1 MRRAL
6 AHYPSDVVKPRQ
18 VWLLALLAGLTGVL
32 AVLVPLA
39 PVTGERPVVSW
50 PPAGEQAAS
59 TVLPLVPYR
68 PLQLDATV
76 PCATLQALD
85 ARPGG
90 GSALR
95 TVPSDTGEAAA
106 QGLTVAIAGGQV
118 VVATSGAEVLT
129 EALPSPG
136 CEYRVIADAAG
147 VRVERD
153 GQVVRESPGRL
164 PPQVAELA
172 TDATGAATGG
182 LAVAL
187 RPDDRYASEPTA
199 LKVALLVAHLLA
211 LAATLVLAVRMWR
224 GRAGAVVRP
233 RWSSADAVVVAVSA
247 GWAVLGPVNWDDS
260 WYLLMARNAGESG
273 YLGNYFY
280 MFNATENPFV
290 ASQYLL
296 QAWGSLGGWGLL
308 WMRMLPLT
316 YGLVTWALLRF
327 LLASALDGSTSP
339 GSTPRRAAQRWVPW
353 MLLVAHLLWWLPY
366 GMVLRPEPLVA
377 LCAAGVLLLAELARR
392 RRSIGLLGCATVLA
406 ALAITA
412 SPTGLVAGA
421 PLVMS
426 LPWLTRELR
435 ERGWAERG
443 TAVLVAGAAATAIV
457 PVGFADASLGEV
469 LDATATHTWY
479 YLTHA
484 WYGEIFHYNYL
495 LLLADTGVWGR
506 RAPVVLTLAVLV
518 LAAIGSGR
526 RVGEGDPG
534 HRLVLTGAITV
545 AVALALLSATPTKWV
560 NHFGAVAPTG
570 TVLLTAALLRSP
582 LPRRAGAVVT
592 TVGVLVVTTAAA
604 LVFAGPNLWRP
615 YSDWGQPFGD
625 HLLANGTSYEI
636 SLMAPN
642 IGPVYLRSPLVW
654 LLVAAGIAGAVALWR
669 RRGGRTSLTT
679 DRGLLLAVSGL
690 SVAMVLALFGYAPAR
705 QYPGW
710 TVALSN
716 VRALAGEPCGLAT
729 GVQVLRAAGPQ
740 PQLAGGA
747 PLLTGDFSSAAG
759 TQASVQPPAAG
770 AEIWH
775 DAVAEPLTRERGTV
789 VTPWFTLPSS
799 GATHLSVPVAAG
811 TVPDQVV
818 QVQFASSPDTPG
830 RTVTLELDA
839 RADASSWQEVPV
851 PLDGPHFDD
860 PHFALARIVA
870 EDRVTGAASW
880 LAVATPSL
888 TTWQPVES
896 LTAGQPV
903 FADQLASVLWPCVD
917 QVAIRH
923 GIVEPPSVR
932 LLTDDGVPPIVLANP
947 WNPQWGGT
955 LVQPDHT
962 ATVVRMTSRIDPAG
976 PPTRPWGQVE
986 RIVRDHPVGVVDLR
1000 VERVGEPGWH
1010 RDAPITGDAYSGRK
1024 YLG

>member
-1 MRRAL
+1 MPKA
-6 AHYPSDVVKPRQ
+6 RQ

-39 PVTGERPVVSW
+39 PVTGERPVVTW
-50 PPAGEQAAS
+50 PPAGEQAVS
-59 TVLPLVPYR
+59 TVVPLVPYR

-85 ARPGG
+85 ARPGRG
-90 GSALR
+90 VALR
-95 TVPSDTGEAAA
+95 TVPGDPGEGAA
-106 QGLTVAIAGGQV
+106 QGLTVAVAGGQV
-118 VVATSGAEVLT
+118 SVAGSGTEVLT
-129 EALPSPG
+129 EALPAGG

-153 GQVVRESPGRL
+153 GQVVGESPGTL

-172 TDATGAATGG
+172 TDATGAAAVG
-182 LAVAL
+182 LAAAL

-211 LAATLVLAVRMWR
+211 LAATLVLAVRLWR
-224 GRAGAVVRP
+224 GRGGAVVRP
-233 RWSSADAVVVAVSA
+233 RWSWADAVLVAVSA
-247 GWAVLGPVNWDDS
+247 AWAVLGPVNWDDS
-260 WYLLMARNAGESG
+260 WYLLMARNADASG
-273 YLGNYFY
+273 YVGNYIY

-290 ASQYLL
+290 ASQYLQ

-308 WMRMLPLT
+308 WMRMLPLA

-327 LLASALDGSTSP
+327 VLASALSGSTLS
-339 GSTPRRAAQRWVPW
+339 GSTPRRAARLRWVPW

-366 GMVLRPEPLVA
+366 GMMLRPEPLVA
-377 LCAAGVLLLAELARR
+377 LGAAGVLSLAELARR
-392 RRSIGLLGCATVLA
+392 RRSIGLLAVATVVA
-406 ALAITA
+406 ALAITV

-426 LPWLTRELR
+426 LPWLIRELR
-435 ERGWAERG
+435 ECGWAERG
-443 TAVLVAGAAATAIV
+443 TAVLVAGAATTAIV

-479 YLTHA
+479 YFTFE
-484 WYGEIFHYNYL
+484 WYEEIRHYDYL

-526 RVGEGDPG
+526 RMAVGDPVR
-534 HRLVLTGAITV
+534 RLVLTGATTA
-545 AVALALLSATPTKWV
+545 AVALALLSVTPTKWV
-560 NHFGAVAPTG
+560 NHFGAVAPIG

-592 TVGVLVVTTAAA
+592 TVGVLVVTGAAA

-625 HLLANGTSYEI
+625 HLLASGSSYEVG
-636 SLMAPN
+636 LMAPK

-690 SVAMVLALFGYAPAR
+690 SVVMVLAVFGYAPVR

-716 VRALAGEPCGLAT
+716 LRALAGEPCGLAT

-740 PQLAGGA
+740 PQPAGGA
-747 PLLTGDFSSAAG
+747 PRLTGDFLSARG
-759 TQASVQPPAAG
+759 TQAPVQPPAAG

-775 DAVAEPLTRERGTV
+775 DAVTGPLGRERGTV

-811 TVPDQVV
+811 PVRGQVV
-818 QVQFASSPDTPG
+818 QVQFVPSPDAPG
-830 RTVTLELDA
+830 RTVTLELDPG
-839 RADASSWQEVPV
+839 ADESSWQEVPV
-851 PLDGPHFDD
+851 PLDGPR
-860 PHFALARIVA
+860 PALARIVA
-870 EDRVTGAASW
+870 ADRVTGSGSW

-888 TTWQPVES
+888 TRWQPVES

-903 FADQLASVLWPCVD
+903 FADQVAAVLWPCVD
-917 QVAIRH
+917 QIAIRH
-923 GIVEPPSVR
+923 GIVEAPSVR
-932 LLTDDGVPPIVLANP
+932 LLTDDGIAPFVLGNP
-947 WNPQWGGT
+947 WDPQWGGT
-955 LVQPDHT
+955 LVQPDQT
-962 ATVVRMTSRIDPAG
+962 ATAVRMASRIHPAG
-976 PPTRPWGQVE
+976 PRTRPWGQVE
-986 RIVRDHPVGVVDLR
+986 RIVHDHPVGVVDLR
-1000 VERVGEPGWH
+1000 VERSVEAGWH
-1010 RDAPITGDAYSGRK
+1010 RDPPITGPAYSGRK